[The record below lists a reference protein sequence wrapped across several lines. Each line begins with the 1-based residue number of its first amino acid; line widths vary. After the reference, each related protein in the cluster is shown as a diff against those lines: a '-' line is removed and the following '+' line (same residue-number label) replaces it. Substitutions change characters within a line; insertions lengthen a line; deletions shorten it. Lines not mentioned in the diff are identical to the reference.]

1 MAMYGLR
8 YPKLGVEKFYL
19 ERAKSGLCS
28 TEAEYCK
35 KIEGESLDKYLRLY
49 SEYLL
54 KTVSGSNL

>member
-1 MAMYGLR
+1 MYGPR

-19 ERAKSGLCS
+19 EQAKSGLCS

-49 SEYLL
+49 S
-54 KTVSGSNL
+54 